1 MCVYIYIMIYIYVL
15 YGFIMIYI
23 DCIVDVV
30 GQMHTSHS
38 QGPVPQAHQ
47 ASHSPTFTTHNGDTT
62 WNQSWW
68 IDRSLNHRLEPW
80 SKASCRS
87 LALKF
92 MPTLWRARHFLLLQL
107 PKVWICLSLII
118 KWYTIWLHLN
128 IDKFILFVY
137 IKWPYINRKSGDL
150 MYFFGAVGIKPLKTV
165 EDCHHP
171 SWSGSTLVLHWA
183 AYPIVGEDQSARL
196 GFGPYPCVEK
206 HLNFSQRSR
215 SLVNSSC
222 GVGIFPEQVLPSGSA
237 ISGYW
242 NSQTS
247 WPFSTLDSIVKLPR
261 RDTWLPVLPA
271 DAEARR
277 ASPEAQMPNSPR
289 IRCWQHLAMVKSV
302 FAIFLY
308 LGASVYI
315 YIYTLYVCVC
325 VCKYI

>member
-1 MCVYIYIMIYIYVL
+1 MLSARCTHPIRK
-15 YGFIMIYI
+15 
-23 DCIVDVV
+23 
-30 GQMHTSHS
+30 GQYRRLIKLRTHQHSPPTTGTRHETSHD
-38 QGPVPQAHQ
+38 GLIA
-47 ASHSPTFTTHNGDTT
+47 ASITGLNLGQRQVAEV
-62 WNQSWW
+62 WRW
-68 IDRSLNHRLEPW
+68 SLCQHCGEPGIF
-80 SKASCRS
+80 CCCNCQ
-87 LALKF
+87 KF
-92 MPTLWRARHFLLLQL
+92 G
-107 PKVWICLSLII
+107 ICLSLII

-315 YIYTLYVCVC
+315 YIYIICVCVR